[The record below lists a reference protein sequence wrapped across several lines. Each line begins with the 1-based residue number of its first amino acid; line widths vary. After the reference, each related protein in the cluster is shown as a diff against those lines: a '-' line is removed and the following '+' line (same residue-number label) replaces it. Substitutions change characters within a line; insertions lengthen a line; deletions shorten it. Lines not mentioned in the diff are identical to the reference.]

1 MRPKVLSFSAVILI
15 SVAAI
20 ATTAYAGPNDLM
32 GEPAPPSAATR
43 TINVDH
49 DTNYVNLTGGDVVK
63 FVIHGKEFVW
73 NFDTAD
79 NINEFE
85 LNRILPPGTLH
96 HVVKIYVARDPTYM
110 GA

>member
-1 MRPKVLSFSAVILI
+1 M
-15 SVAAI
+15 
-20 ATTAYAGPNDLM
+20 TC
-32 GEPAPPSAATR
+32 SAATR
-43 TINVDH
+43 TISVDH

-79 NINEFE
+79 NINEFD
-85 LNRILPPGTLH
+85 LNRILPAGTLH
-96 HVVKIYVARDPTYM
+96 HVVKVYVARDPTYT